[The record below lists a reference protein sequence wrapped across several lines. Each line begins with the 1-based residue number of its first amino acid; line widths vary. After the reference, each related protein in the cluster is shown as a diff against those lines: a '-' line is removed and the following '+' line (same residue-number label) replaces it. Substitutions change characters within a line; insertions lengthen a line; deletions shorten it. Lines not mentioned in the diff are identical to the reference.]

1 MMTENNK
8 PLYGNFVQD
17 TNIDRNVPFTYRISA
32 DFKAENGALR
42 SPEMYV
48 DKFQTTDL
56 LAKTPESAIELNKF
70 IRLPDRKDVV
80 QFAAYV
86 QIVGDVDGSADT
98 ITLERRNECVMYG
111 NYLLFSNAKTVVDLG
126 IEMVKQ
132 NVKEKVREI
141 KESCEQP
148 NTCPSGGLY
157 KVTLP
162 IYNEFVQGSEYCRDN
177 EFTYRITVDFDLQNG
192 TYPILWIDKLSTHLI
207 SGGGRR
213 IELNKFV
220 QLPNRLKGFTSFSAY
235 VQLVKDDD
243 SCPDISD
250 KTREKC
256 MEYGKALMI
265 YGTDIVCSLLGLL
278 GAYHALK
285 PIMDEYGAD
294 KSETCENIPGDNTEE
309 APINKSYPVIKV
321 VFALEHGTV
330 LDSSL
335 YDTPGS
341 SLLKCISQEVFDPC
355 IEDDDYPRFDDVL
368 RNHVYETLT
377 ADANQYTV
385 YMQPNVSEE
394 EYYKMNVKNRLVMKE
409 SMCNDALAF
418 LRKYSSEKTKETTY
432 TICFYNDE
440 DQSFDVGASA
450 DPDAYLYRDIIL
462 KGKDGKYCMYSTIPE
477 DLPEFKALFRT
488 LINDKVRPRAKENC
502 VYTLATKYNLPIL
515 LEITYGL
522 T

>member
-1 MMTENNK
+1 MKMDMEMLTAITEK
-8 PLYGNFVQD
+8 LVA
-17 TNIDRNVPFTYRISA
+17 TMATCIA
-32 DFKAENGALR
+32 DYVEAAL
-42 SPEMYV
+42 E
-48 DKFQTTDL
+48 TL
-56 LAKTPESAIELNKF
+56 
-70 IRLPDRKDVV
+70 
-80 QFAAYV
+80 
-86 QIVGDVDGSADT
+86 
-98 ITLERRNECVMYG
+98 IT
-111 NYLLFSNAKTVVDLG
+111 S
-126 IEMVKQ
+126 
-132 NVKEKVREI
+132 
-141 KESCEQP
+141 
-148 NTCPSGGLY
+148 
-157 KVTLP
+157 
-162 IYNEFVQGSEYCRDN
+162 
-177 EFTYRITVDFDLQNG
+177 
-192 TYPILWIDKLSTHLI
+192 
-207 SGGGRR
+207 
-213 IELNKFV
+213 
-220 QLPNRLKGFTSFSAY
+220 
-235 VQLVKDDD
+235 
-243 SCPDISD
+243 
-250 KTREKC
+250 
-256 MEYGKALMI
+256 
-265 YGTDIVCSLLGLL
+265 
-278 GAYHALK
+278 LK

-418 LRKYSSEKTKETTY
+418 LHKYSSEKTKETTY

-440 DQSFDVGASA
+440 DRSFDVGASA

-488 LINDKVRPRAKENC
+488 LINDKVRTRAKENY
-502 VYTLATKYNLPIL
+502 VYTIATKHNLPIL
-515 LEITYGL
+515 LETNTDWHDGL
-522 T
+522 KLRDDNRNQFMVRGDECTECRLEEVAAEYRRKMLDEGKNFYLVQLEYETTDLGSPANVDENDPIAVLYKERCKYAKTGKYNVYNIGLRLFSDGAALMDHIVVAKTSVRGYALILHVQLFAKTEEAAKRKAQDLFYAHAKRENCVPEEDANVFADTECAEWPEDPCGTNTKESIDESEDAAADDVCCDLYDEECCDVCDGAVESETVEPCDEVDE